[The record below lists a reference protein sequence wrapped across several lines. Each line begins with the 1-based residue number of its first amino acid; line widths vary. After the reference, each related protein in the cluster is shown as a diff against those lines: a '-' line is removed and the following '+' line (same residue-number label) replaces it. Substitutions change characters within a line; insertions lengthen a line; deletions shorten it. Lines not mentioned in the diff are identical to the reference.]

1 MASADQQHRTG
12 GVRTQRFDVHK
23 PEKIEAGIEIS
34 GLGVKD
40 QIVMATIT
48 YTAPEL
54 HSLEINDELPDA
66 FNMISLD
73 FDLSLS

>member
-12 GVRTQRFDVHK
+12 GVWTQRFDVHK

-40 QIVMATIT
+40 QIAMATIT

-54 HSLEINDELPDA
+54 YSLEINDELPDA